1 MLNVTVVGA
10 TDRQLDDLLR
20 AAGMRTAATGLDG
33 LSVLSRPAAAQ
44 PDVLVVDVRGG
55 KGVPT
60 ELAVIRRQHPATG
73 VVIATAALDPAL
85 LLEAMRAGVNEVV
98 TEPLTQENLTAAIA
112 RVARQRGG
120 AEPGQSFAFIGA
132 KGGVGTTTVAV
143 NVAASLGA
151 VVPKGERVL
160 LIDLHQGGGDAGVFV
175 GAEARFSVQDA
186 LENTHRLDDTF
197 LRTLVVPAAPNVDLL
212 AAPEGGI
219 GQIESS
225 RIRTLIGAAAAAY
238 RYTVLDVPGSNG
250 AVLDS
255 LDHVSKIILVA
266 NQELATVKGASRM
279 AAALH
284 RRYGRDKVEV
294 VLSRSDRQADI
305 GHTDVERAVGAP
317 IAFTFP
323 SDYRAALQALNKG
336 RPLALDNHNDLS
348 DAFKRFAH
356 SLAGVR
362 AERPAATARTGLFG
376 RRTQVRD

>member
-1 MLNVTVVGA
+1 MTNVTVVGA

-20 AAGMRTAATGLDG
+20 SGGMRTSALGVAGLAD
-33 LSVLSRPAAAQ
+33 LARSSSPQ
-44 PDVLVVDVRGG
+44 PDVLVLDVRGG
-55 KGVPT
+55 NGIPPD
-60 ELAVIRRQHPATG
+60 LAGLRRQHPTTG
-73 VVIATAALDPAL
+73 VVIVTTALEPAL
-85 LLEAMRAGVNEVV
+85 LLDAMRAGVNEVV
-98 TEPLTQENLTAAIA
+98 AEPLTQENLSLAIG
-112 RVARQRGG
+112 RVARQRPG

-143 NVAASLGA
+143 NVAASLGS

-160 LIDLHQGGGDAGVFV
+160 LVDLHQGGGDAGVFV

-186 LENTHRLDDTF
+186 LENTHRLDETF
-197 LRTLVVPAAPNVDLL
+197 LRTLVVPAALNVDLL

-225 RIRTLIGAAAAAY
+225 RIRALIGAAAASY
-238 RYTVLDVPGSNG
+238 KYTVLDVPGSNG
-250 AVLDS
+250 PIMDS
-255 LDHVSKIILVA
+255 LDHVSRIVLVA

-284 RRYGRDKVEV
+284 RRYGKEKVEV

-336 RPLALDNHNDLS
+336 RPLALDNHSELS
-348 DAFKRFAH
+348 DSFKRFALK
-356 SLAGVR
+356 LAGVR
-362 AERPAATARTGLFG
+362 AERPPTGRTGLLG
-376 RRTQVRD
+376 RLTQSRD